1 MSWRVVS
8 YWILLALA
16 VGVTLLPAVP
26 VADWFSIILP
36 PPRRYAFLGPG

>member
-16 VGVTLLPAVP
+16 VGLTLLPAVP
-26 VADWFSIILP
+26 VADWFTKI
-36 PPRRYAFLGPG
+36 PPRLYAFLGPA

>member
-16 VGVTLLPAVP
+16 VGLTLLP
-26 VADWFSIILP
+26 VADWFTKILP
-36 PPRRYAFLGPG
+36 PPRLYAFLGPA

>member
-16 VGVTLLPAVP
+16 VGLTLLPAVH
-26 VADWFSIILP
+26 VADRITKILP
-36 PPRRYAFLGPG
+36 PPRHYAFLGPA